1 MGNLAECPAPNEESD
16 TNESLAY
23 RAKKITS
30 CLKGSK
36 ARQVIVACMI
46 GTMLAGGSIY
56 SYNYRNTGYAV
67 KYDGKL
73 LGYVRNKDAALN
85 AIESAKEE
93 IKELDPTI
101 DLSGN
106 TEFKKQLV
114 SKDLITSPDTIKDD
128 IKSGLYIQY
137 TAYAILLNNSE
148 VAVVKSEDDANKVIE
163 GVKKYYEDNER
174 NSGAS
179 EVLSV
184 NIKDDLKTVKKVAD
198 TSKIIDVQ
206 EAIDLLTGGKG
217 TTKKYVVEQG
227 DTIWKIAKDNGVS
240 LENIAALNAGCD
252 MDKLQIGQTINL
264 SDSEPYL
271 NVETTV
277 KVAADENIPYDTK
290 YVNDSNLYKGQT
302 KVVES
307 GQYGIN
313 KIVRE
318 IKKLNGKEVA
328 SSVIS
333 SALVKDPVSRVL
345 AKGTKNLAGTGKFLW
360 PTSGHVSSPF
370 GYRGREFHEGLDIAA
385 PMGTPICAA
394 DSGTVV
400 HSGRY
405 AGYGNLI
412 IINHGNGYQ
421 TYYGHCSKLYV
432 SAGQSVQ
439 RGQKIG
445 AVGMTGQATGP
456 HCHFE
461 VRVNGV
467 QQNPLKYLK

>member
-240 LENIAALNAGCD
+240 LENIEA
-252 MDKLQIGQTINL
+252 
-264 SDSEPYL
+264 
-271 NVETTV
+271 
-277 KVAADENIPYDTK
+277 
-290 YVNDSNLYKGQT
+290 
-302 KVVES
+302 
-307 GQYGIN
+307 
-313 KIVRE
+313 
-318 IKKLNGKEVA
+318 
-328 SSVIS
+328 
-333 SALVKDPVSRVL
+333 
-345 AKGTKNLAGTGKFLW
+345 
-360 PTSGHVSSPF
+360 
-370 GYRGREFHEGLDIAA
+370 
-385 PMGTPICAA
+385 
-394 DSGTVV
+394 
-400 HSGRY
+400 
-405 AGYGNLI
+405 
-412 IINHGNGYQ
+412 
-421 TYYGHCSKLYV
+421 
-432 SAGQSVQ
+432 
-439 RGQKIG
+439 
-445 AVGMTGQATGP
+445 
-456 HCHFE
+456 
-461 VRVNGV
+461 
-467 QQNPLKYLK
+467 